1 MARYF
6 WLSCG
11 RFLMGVNSMADPQA
25 LIFDVDG
32 TLADTE
38 RDGHRVAFNRAFE
51 AAGLDWH
58 WNAALYGEL
67 LSVTGGKERIRHYL
81 DHYNQGFVRPNDL
94 TGFIAGLHSA
104 KTAQY
109 MALMAEGAIPLRP
122 GVARLFGEARAAG
135 WRLAIA
141 TTTTPQNVSALIDST
156 LPPGAIDWFDVIGA
170 GDIVPSKKP
179 APDIYTW
186 VLEQLDVEPD
196 AVVAFEDSGHG
207 VRSAVDAG
215 IPSVVVTVNEY
226 TAEQDFSGASVVLD
240 NLGEPMAPATC
251 RYGSAPPTGCVDLAY
266 LRTLLALKS

>member
-1 MARYF
+1 
-6 WLSCG
+6 
-11 RFLMGVNSMADPQA
+11 MADPQA

-51 AAGLDWH
+51 GAGLDWQ
-58 WNAALYGEL
+58 WSAALYGDL
-67 LSVTGGKERIRHYL
+67 LGVTGGKERIRHYL
-81 DHYNQGFVRPNDL
+81 DHYNTAFARPDDL
-94 TGFIAGLHSA
+94 AGFIAELHSA
-104 KTAQY
+104 KTAHY

-156 LPPGAIDWFDVIGA
+156 LPHGAMDWFEVVGA

-186 VLEQLDVEPD
+186 VLEQLGVRPD
-196 AVVAFEDSGHG
+196 AVIAFEDSGHG
-207 VRSAVDAG
+207 VRSAVGAG
-215 IPSVVVTVNEY
+215 IPSVVVTVNDY
-226 TAEQDFSGASVVLD
+226 TADQDFSGASVVLD
-240 NLGEPMAPATC
+240 NLGEPTTPATC
-251 RYGSAPPTGCVDLAY
+251 RHGSAPPNGWVDLAY
-266 LRTLLALKS
+266 LRALLSANP